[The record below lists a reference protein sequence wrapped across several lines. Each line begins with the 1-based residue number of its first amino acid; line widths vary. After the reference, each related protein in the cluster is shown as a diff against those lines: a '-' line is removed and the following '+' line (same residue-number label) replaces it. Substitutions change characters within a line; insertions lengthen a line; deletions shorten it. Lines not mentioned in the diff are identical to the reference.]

1 MNRLLILLSIS
12 LLAGCGATRIPPATP
27 STFPDMARNDA
38 SAQLEQLF
46 ADHWD
51 YTMRESP
58 LFATAV
64 GDHRFNDRLGEVH
77 LEAQQRRAAAQ
88 REFLQRVEGIDR
100 AALPREEQISYD
112 IFRQQRQDAIA
123 GHGFRAYLMPITNR
137 EGFHTS
143 FPQLHERIPLTTVR
157 DYENYLARLRDFQ
170 RYTREHI
177 ELMRA
182 GLREGMALPQV
193 VLAGVDETIR
203 PHIVEDAAQS
213 RLWAPFREFP
223 AAVPEGERARLAT
236 AGREAIMTSVVP
248 AYREFLD
255 FMLQEYVPGARP
267 AIAAAELPDGRAYY
281 EHLVRSFT
289 TLDLTPEQVH
299 RTGVAEVQRIR
310 GEMDEIIRGTG
321 FPGSFA
327 EFIQFLRTDPR
338 FYVDTPEALMK
349 EVAYVLKRMDGELPA
364 LFGRLPRMPYGI
376 REIPEYIAPRT
387 TTAYYTR
394 PAGDGSRAGFYWV
407 NTYDLRSRPLYE
419 VEALSLHEAVPGH
432 HLQIALQQELE
443 GLPTFRR
450 FSGFT
455 AFVEGWALYAE
466 RLGLETGFYT
476 DPYSNFGRLTYEMWR
491 ALRLVVDTGM
501 HYQGWTRQQAID
513 YMAENSAL
521 TLLNITNEVDRYIA
535 WPGQALA
542 YKTGELKI
550 RELRL
555 MAEQTL
561 GPRFD
566 VRAFHDVVLGSGAV
580 PLMVLEENVRRW
592 VDAERQRAG

>member
-1 MNRLLILLSIS
+1 MKSFLAFGMAA
-12 LLAGCGATRIPPATP
+12 LLASCVASQPAVSPTTGP
-27 STFPDMARNDA
+27 AMHRHEA
-38 SAQLEQLF
+38 SAQLERLF

-51 YTMRESP
+51 HTMRESP

-77 LEAQQRRAAAQ
+77 VGAQQRRAAAQ
-88 REFLQRVEGIDR
+88 HEFLRRLEAIDR
-100 AALPREEQISYD
+100 SALPREEQISYD
-112 IFRQQRQDAIA
+112 IFRQQQRDALA

-143 FPQLHERIPLTTVR
+143 FPQLHERVPLNTTR
-157 DYENYLARLRDFQ
+157 DYENYIARLRDFQ

-177 ELMRA
+177 ALMREGARA
-182 GLREGMALPQV
+182 GMILPAV
-193 VLAGVDETIR
+193 VLRGIEETIR
-203 PHIVEDAAQS
+203 PHVVDDPAQS
-213 RLWAPFREFP
+213 RLWAPFAEFP
-223 AAVPEGERARLAT
+223 AAVPQAERARLQA
-236 AGREAIMTSVVP
+236 AGRAAITESVVP
-248 AYREFLD
+248 AYREFLE
-255 FMLQEYVPGARP
+255 FVTGEYVPAAR
-267 AIAAAELPDGRAYY
+267 AGIAAADLPNGRDYY
-281 EHLVRSFT
+281 RHLVRSFT

-299 RTGVAEVQRIR
+299 ETGVAEVRRIR
-310 GEMDEIIRGTG
+310 AEMEEIIRGTG
-321 FPGSFA
+321 FRGSFA
-327 EFIQFLRTDPR
+327 DFIQFLRTDPR
-338 FYVDTPEALMK
+338 FYVDTPDALLRETAWVM
-349 EVAYVLKRMDGELPA
+349 KRMDGELPR
-364 LFGRLPRMPYGI
+364 LFGRLPRMPYTI
-376 REIPEYIAPRT
+376 RPIPDYIAPRT

-394 PAGDGSRAGFYWV
+394 PAGDGTRPGIYWV

-466 RLGLETGFYT
+466 RLGLEVGFYT
-476 DPYSNFGRLTYEMWR
+476 DPYSDFGRLTYEMWR
-491 ALRLVVDTGM
+491 ACRLVVDTGL

-513 YMAENSAL
+513 FMAENTAL

-542 YKTGELKI
+542 YKMGELKI
-550 RELRL
+550 RELR
-555 MAEQTL
+555 AEAEREL
-561 GPRFD
+561 GGAFD

-580 PLMVLEENVRRW
+580 PLSVLQENVRRY
-592 VDAERQRAG
+592 VAEARTQ